1 MNREEAANYINNQL
15 PEFLPAAKVK
25 GQYICPNCGH
35 GKGGDGLRKY
45 KGHWKCFGSCGENHN
60 VIGWYAIYTGLQ
72 DDTANFKEAL
82 EGAAEWYRIDIDSQH
97 KTTQTNVTVA
107 KKPQGTINED
117 PQGYIAACM
126 KRLQETNYLQARGIS
141 AETCQKF
148 HIGYDPNYSTFNM
161 TGSGRIPATWK
172 AIIIPTGNGS
182 YIARNT
188 DPEATARNKVRKSG
202 TVHLFY
208 TAIPY
213 ADSPIYIVEGEIDA
227 LSIHE
232 AGGQAI
238 GLGGISNIKKLVEAL
253 ANGKE
258 NIKENQIIVPILDN
272 DEPGQK
278 AQEELI
284 ELLKAE
290 GIRYYDAGN
299 VYTYTDVTG
308 EDLLVCKDANEML
321 QADKEAFTGIL
332 ENITA
337 EAIEQAK
344 EYAPKGAKI
353 LTPTEEVDAF
363 IDVIQ
368 TLQYEPLPTGIK
380 DIDDLL
386 NGGFIRQQNIFLS
399 AAPGMGKTTLC
410 QQIAESM
417 ARQGHSV
424 IYFNLEMSKEQMLAR
439 SLARIGAGDLSALQI
454 LQAYKQP
461 PEVIEQIKE
470 AAEVYKN
477 RIGDNLEYNPQYFST
492 EDNKYM
498 NCNADL
504 DNILKSMNQAAIK
517 AKKEDKPAPVCFI
530 DYLHLLRGR
539 KGEDAAETIKRAVE
553 TFKDYAVDNNTIVF
567 IIGANNRTA
576 NKTGRAAIDTGRDTS
591 AIEYSG
597 DVMLSLNYKL
607 SDRADGETTEEIT
620 EKIRE
625 YRDRGQEVPQEYR
638 LFSLCITKA
647 RFGEPYKRA
656 ILEFDG
662 KHSKFKQIERAA
674 GFKRTGGNI
683 APAETDEPTK
693 AVLKARRARANK
705 RLDYKKAFYAVQEMD
720 FDGNVTTQAM
730 ADYLGVSQ
738 ATVKKNIV
746 DLLPDFFK
754 LDGEENKIESHDV
767 TLASDPEFKEAT
779 DEAIDVFKE

>member
-1 MNREEAANYINNQL
+1 MNREEAVEYINEQQPL
-15 PEFLPAAKVK
+15 FLPAAKVK
-25 GQYICPNCGH
+25 GQYMCPNCGH

-72 DDTANFKEAL
+72 DTAADFKEAL
-82 EGAAEWYRIDIDSQH
+82 EGAAEWYRIDIDSQY
-97 KTTQTNVTVA
+97 KTTQTNLTVT
-107 KKPQGTINED
+107 KKPQKATSEAAR
-117 PQGYIAACM
+117 GYISECA

-141 AETCQKF
+141 AETCKKF
-148 HIGYDPNYSTFNM
+148 NIGYDPNYSTFNR
-161 TGSGRIPATWK
+161 TSAGTVQATWQ
-172 AIIIPTGNGS
+172 AVIIPTGNGS
-182 YIARNT
+182 YTARNT
-188 DPEATARNKVRKSG
+188 DPEASEKNKVRKSG
-202 TVHLFY
+202 TVHLFH

-213 ADSPIYIVEGEIDA
+213 EDSPIYIVEGEIDA

-253 ANGKE
+253 ASGKE

-278 AQEELI
+278 AQDELI
-284 ELLKAE
+284 EMLEAE
-290 GIRYYDAGN
+290 KIRYYKPGN
-299 VYTYTDVTG
+299 FYG
-308 EDLLVCKDANEML
+308 SHKDANEVL
-321 QADKEAFTGIL
+321 RADPEAL
-332 ENITA
+332 RTA
-337 EAIEQAK
+337 LTETTANVLAEVSTNK
-344 EYAPKGAKI
+344 YTSGEKI
-353 LTPTEEVDAF
+353 LTPSEEVDAF

-439 SLARIGAGDLSALQI
+439 SLARIGAGDLTPLQI

-504 DNILKSMNQAAIK
+504 DNILRSMNQAAIK

-674 GFKRTGGNI
+674 SFKRTGGNI

-779 DEAIDVFKE
+779 DEAIDLFKE